1 MPIRVKSPQFGM
13 KAEEFKRKLEEYTGN
28 REAAF
33 YWVDAPKTDV
43 WFDESSNELCS
54 SLGIS
59 IKCDDYETVYDC
71 IGDLYE
77 AVVEHYKRKGIY
89 IHETEPRGS

>member
-1 MPIRVKSPQFGM
+1 MTAVEFRKEYIKYIGRR
-13 KAEEFKRKLEEYTGN
+13 EE
-28 REAAF
+28 AF
-33 YWVDAPKTDV
+33 YWVEVPKTEV

-71 IGDLYE
+71 IGDLYD
-77 AVVEHYKRKGIY
+77 AVVAYYAKMGIVV
-89 IHETEPRGS
+89 HETAPC